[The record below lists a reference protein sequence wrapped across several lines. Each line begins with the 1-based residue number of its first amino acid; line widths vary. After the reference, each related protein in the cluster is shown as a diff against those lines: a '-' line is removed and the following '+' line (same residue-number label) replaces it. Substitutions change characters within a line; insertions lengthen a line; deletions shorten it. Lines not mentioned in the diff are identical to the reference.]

1 MLKKLLFFFK
11 EKSRAADFDFE
22 GSILPTSVL
31 ELDNNNIIKTLYI
44 SNMSTD
50 RKQLLKYFVALIHLL
65 KFGHKL

>member
-1 MLKKLLFFFK
+1 MFSK

-22 GSILPTSVL
+22 GSILPTPML